1 MTWSL
6 KDGHDLN
13 KNGKEVSWW
22 GGVAHELTP
31 TIPASVSGRPGP
43 LSQTKQGGTRAGWGV
58 CLLHEASQ
66 CPWVRGDSPRV
77 GCCLRGSSAM
87 WRPWQAPTFG
97 GKADSQPSV
106 TSNCTETPGAHVVS
120 TISHKQT
127 SRTQKKSL
135 QRSSGII
142 VAPCQKTR
150 LTQIK
155 GVEA

>member
-1 MTWSL
+1 M
-6 KDGHDLN
+6 
-13 KNGKEVSWW
+13 
-22 GGVAHELTP
+22 GG
-31 TIPASVSGRPGP
+31 SGPRADSHHPCFCLWETRP
-43 LSQTKQGGTRAGWGV
+43 LITDQAGGTRAGWGV

-142 VAPCQKTR
+142 VAPCQKTS